1 MGFYRYIKQVVLH
14 NKSAIF
20 EEQLNISKLLLYSN
34 DILKKS
40 PMIQF
45 KSFIICIVF
54 LANMH
59 HTKAQIFFKTHQE
72 INPYAFEI
80 VKENF
85 FTHAAVT
92 SAHPLASMVGAA
104 IMKDGG
110 NAFDAAIAVHFALAV
125 VHPAAG
131 NIGGGGFLLARTHN
145 GQLIGLDFREAAPA
159 KSARDMYLDEKGNPI
174 SSKSLE
180 GPLASGIP
188 GTVSGMFNAHKYA
201 KLPMAQ
207 LIEPAIELAQYG
219 FTLTDKEAKGLNG
232 VKEALLKFSSAPS
245 AYTKKE
251 KWVKGDTLLQPEL
264 AATLRRIQQ
273 NGLAGFYEGI
283 TADLIVKEMA
293 NAAGII
299 SKDDLKNYQTKK
311 RAPIEFNYKN
321 HHIISFA
328 PPSSGGILI
337 AQMMK
342 MIAPFDIAKMGYQ
355 SPAAVGLM
363 VESQRRAY
371 ADRAEHMGDPDFWKV
386 PTQTLISDA
395 YVKQRMQDFTPGIAG
410 NSKNTSAG
418 QAKES
423 EQTTHYSIID
433 NEGNMVAT
441 TTTLNDSYGNK
452 TVVAGAGF
460 ILNNEMDD
468 FSAKPGAPNM
478 YGALGGEANAIVP
491 GKRMLSSMTP
501 TLVTVNN
508 KAYLTI
514 GSPGGTTIPNQ
525 IYEGLINLIDFKM
538 SLKASI
544 DAARFHHQWIPD
556 QIQVE
561 TDFPTATIQAL
572 KNQGYKVTPRG
583 NFGRMDGIRILPNGK
598 IEAAG
603 DKRGDDSVAG
613 F

>member
-1 MGFYRYIKQVVLH
+1 MLRKIPMNH
-14 NKSAIF
+14 
-20 EEQLNISKLLLYSN
+20 
-34 DILKKS
+34 LKR
-40 PMIQF
+40 
-45 KSFIICIVF
+45 FIICTLFFTNFNHV
-54 LANMH
+54 
-59 HTKAQIFFKTHQE
+59 KAQIFFKTHTG
-72 INPYAFEI
+72 INPYQFEI
-80 VKENF
+80 TKEKLF
-85 FTHAAVT
+85 KHAAVT

-104 IMKDGG
+104 IMQDGG

-131 NIGGGGFLLARTHN
+131 NIGGGGFLLARTNN
-145 GQLIGLDFREAAPA
+145 GKLIGLDFREAAPA
-159 KSARDMYLDEKGNPI
+159 KANRDMYLDEKGNPI

-188 GTVSGMFNAHKYA
+188 GSVSGMFNAHTYA

-207 LIEPAIELAQYG
+207 LIEPAIELAEYG
-219 FTLTDKEAKGLNG
+219 HALTEKEASSLNSVKGTLI
-232 VKEALLKFSSAPS
+232 KLSSAPS
-245 AYTKKE
+245 AYTRKT
-251 KWVKGDTLLQPEL
+251 KWMKGDTIFQPEL

-293 NAAGII
+293 SGAGII

-311 RAPIEFNYKN
+311 RVPIEFDYKN

-342 MIAPFDIAKMGYQ
+342 MIAPFDIASMGYQ

-386 PTQTLISDA
+386 PTSTLISDA
-395 YVKQRMQDFTPGIAG
+395 YAKQRMQDYTPGVAG

-418 QAKES
+418 QVKES
-423 EQTTHYSIID
+423 EQTTHYSVID
-433 NEGNMVAT
+433 NDGNMVAI

-468 FSAKPGAPNM
+468 FSAKPGVPNM

-538 SLKASI
+538 TLKQSI
-544 DAARFHHQWIPD
+544 DASRFHHQWLPD

-561 TDFPTATIQAL
+561 ADFPNATIQAL
-572 KNQGYKVTPRG
+572 KNQGYKLSQRG
-583 NFGRMDGIRILPNGK
+583 YFGRMDGIRILPDGK

-613 F
+613 Y

>member
-1 MGFYRYIKQVVLH
+1 M
-14 NKSAIF
+14 
-20 EEQLNISKLLLYSN
+20 
-34 DILKKS
+34 LKKI
-40 PMIQF
+40 PMNHF
-45 KSFIICIVF
+45 KRLIICTLF
-54 LANMH
+54 FTNFNH
-59 HTKAQIFFKTHQE
+59 SKAQIFFKTHPG
-72 INPYAFEI
+72 INPYQFEI
-80 VKENF
+80 TKEKL

-104 IMKDGG
+104 IMQEGG

-125 VHPAAG
+125 VHPSAG
-131 NIGGGGFLLARTHN
+131 NIGGGGFLLARTN
-145 GQLIGLDFREAAPA
+145 DGKLIGLDFREAAPA
-159 KSARDMYLDEKGNPI
+159 IASRDMYLDEKGNPI
-174 SSKSLE
+174 TSKSLE

-188 GTVSGMFNAHKYA
+188 GSVSGMFNAHGYA

-207 LIEPAIELAQYG
+207 LIEPAIELAEYG
-219 FTLTDKEAKGLNG
+219 FVLTEKEAGSLNS
-232 VKEALLKFSSAPS
+232 VRSALLKLSSAPS
-245 AYTKKE
+245 AYTKKT
-251 KWVKGDTLLQPEL
+251 KWIKGDTIFQPEL
-264 AATLRRIQQ
+264 GATLKRIQQ
-273 NGLAGFYEGI
+273 NGLAGFYEGV
-283 TADLIVKEMA
+283 TADFIVKEMA
-293 NAAGII
+293 NGAGII
-299 SKDDLKNYQTKK
+299 STTDLKNYQTKK
-311 RAPIEFNYKN
+311 REPIEFDYKK

-342 MIAPFDIAKMGYQ
+342 MISPFDIATMGYQ

-386 PTQTLISDA
+386 PTRTLISDA
-395 YVKQRMQDFTPGIAG
+395 YAKQRMQDYTPGVAG
-410 NSKNTSAG
+410 NSKNTNAG

-423 EQTTHYSIID
+423 EQTTHYSVID
-433 NEGNMVAT
+433 QEGNMVAI

-460 ILNNEMDD
+460 LLNNEMDD
-468 FSAKPGAPNM
+468 FSAKPGVPNM
-478 YGALGGEANAIVP
+478 FGAIGGEANAIAP

-525 IYEGLINLIDFKM
+525 IYEGLINMIDFKM
-538 SLKASI
+538 TLKQSI
-544 DAARFHHQWIPD
+544 DASRFHHQWIPD

-561 TDFPTATIQAL
+561 ADFPDATVQAL
-572 KNQGYKVTPRG
+572 KKQGYKVNQRG
-583 NFGRMDGIRILPNGK
+583 YFGRMDGIRILPNGK

-613 F
+613 Y

>member
-1 MGFYRYIKQVVLH
+1 MTQ
-14 NKSAIF
+14 
-20 EEQLNISKLLLYSN
+20 
-34 DILKKS
+34 LKKFL
-40 PMIQF
+40 IYTLF
-45 KSFIICIVF
+45 FINF
-54 LANMH
+54 NAAN
-59 HTKAQIFFKTHQE
+59 AQVFFKTHPE
-72 INPYAFEI
+72 INPYQFEI
-80 VKENF
+80 IKEKL

-104 IMKDGG
+104 ILKEGG

-131 NIGGGGFLLARTHN
+131 NIGGGGFLLARTN
-145 GQLIGLDFREAAPA
+145 KGKLIGLDFREAAPA
-159 KSARDMYLDEKGNPI
+159 KANRDMYLDEKGNPI
-174 SSKSLE
+174 SSKSIA

-188 GTVSGMFNAHKYA
+188 GSVSGMFSAHTYA
-201 KLPMAQ
+201 KLSMAK
-207 LIEPAIELAQYG
+207 LIEPAIELAEYG
-219 FTLTDKEAKGLNG
+219 FVLTEKEASSLNS
-232 VKEALLKFSSAPS
+232 VKEELLKLSSAPS
-245 AYTKKE
+245 AYTKKT
-251 KWVKGDTLLQPEL
+251 KWVKGDTIFQPAL
-264 AATLRRIQQ
+264 AATLKRIQQ
-273 NGLAGFYEGI
+273 NGLAGFYEGA
-283 TADLIVKEMA
+283 TADFIVKEMA
-293 NAAGII
+293 NGAGII
-299 SKDDLKNYQTKK
+299 STADLKNYQTKK
-311 RAPIEFNYKN
+311 REPIEFDYKN
-321 HHIISFA
+321 HHVISFA

-337 AQMMK
+337 AQMMH
-342 MIAPFDIAKMGYQ
+342 MISPFDIASMGYQ

-386 PTQTLISDA
+386 PTRTLISDA
-395 YVKQRMQDFTPGIAG
+395 YAKQRMKDYIPGIAG
-410 NSKNTSAG
+410 NSKNTNAG

-423 EQTTHYSIID
+423 EQTTHYSVID
-433 NEGNMVAT
+433 QDGNMVAI

-468 FSAKPGAPNM
+468 FSVKPGVPNM

-501 TLVTVNN
+501 TLVTVND

-525 IYEGLINLIDFKM
+525 IYEGLINLIDFNM
-538 SLKASI
+538 NLKQAI
-544 DAARFHHQWIPD
+544 DAARFHHQWLPD

-561 TDFPTATIQAL
+561 PDFPNATILAL
-572 KNQGYKVTPRG
+572 KKQGYKVSQRG
-583 NFGRMDGIRILPNGK
+583 YFGRMDGIRILPDGK

-613 F
+613 Y